1 MTNARWLAAVTILGL
16 SATASASPRSGAA
29 GRYRVEAAGDAAFLA
44 GSVEL
49 TPAGREPGLAL
60 RIGDRAVATSAGPDA
75 AGRWVFRGVRAVA
88 ARGLAGAVRGADPEP
103 AEAWRLRLLPSQDG
117 FTGRLE
123 TRSGRAAAVVL
134 TRAPRALLIPA
145 WSGEEGVDTR
155 VFLGVAE
162 QMAAF
167 YRGRGYETEVL
178 QGRSV
183 EHLIAAL
190 GRQRRNGGRFARVVF
205 IGHGGWDGP
214 LLGTGEDADGRE
226 VTMQASAQEGTHLW
240 PALVTAIA
248 DATTPDARIY
258 SSSCHA
264 GGSDRYERR
273 EDWGGIYD
281 YVWVDDLA
289 RRAGRVVAGPS
300 GRTSVE
306 YTLRQVKAALE
317 GEGTVAQET
326 RWASPSGARRIGY
339 HRALDDTAL
348 QAWAPA
354 RAARTV
360 DLALGVEPR

>member
-1 MTNARWLAAVTILGL
+1 M
-16 SATASASPRSGAA
+16 
-29 GRYRVEAAGDAAFLA
+29 
-44 GSVEL
+44 
-49 TPAGREPGLAL
+49 
-60 RIGDRAVATSAGPDA
+60 
-75 AGRWVFRGVRAVA
+75 
-88 ARGLAGAVRGADPEP
+88 
-103 AEAWRLRLLPSQDG
+103 
-117 FTGRLE
+117 
-123 TRSGRAAAVVL
+123 
-134 TRAPRALLIPA
+134 IPA

-273 EDWGGIYD
+273 EDWGGSTTTCGSTTWRGAPD
-281 YVWVDDLA
+281 AWWPAL
-289 RRAGRVVAGPS
+289 GPHQR
-300 GRTSVE
+300 G